1 MERGIKA
8 GIICWLLAVG
18 STTTGYAQTIRTIAG
33 NGATG
38 FLSGAYGGDGGPA
51 TAALLYY
58 PGGLAYDAIGN
69 LYVADSR
76 NHRIRKIDG
85 TGAISTFAG
94 TGVSGYSG
102 DSGPASAAEMGY
114 PESMCIDGSGNLYV
128 ADKWEAVVRKIDA
141 AGMITTVAGTGTY
154 GFGGDGGPATAAMLD
169 NPSYVAVDGAGNLY
183 ICDWINS
190 RVRKVNT
197 AGIITTIAGN
207 GSAVHSGDGGPATAA
222 GMRPISILV
231 EPSGTLLIGDGA
243 NHRVRWVDAA
253 GMITTIAGNGSD
265 GTSGDGGPA
274 TAAGL
279 KLPSS
284 FLYDGAGNLLV
295 CDEIGAMIR
304 KIDGAGV
311 ISTIAG
317 TGTAGYSGDGGSAT
331 AAEFQFPLMMAMS
344 PAGRVVISDVQ
355 NNRVR
360 ELNMMGTTDVN
371 QAESRNVR
379 IYPNPVQDELSIS
392 DVAPNTFCSIT
403 DIAGRT
409 EWRGFCGEGRITVP
423 VRALPAGSY
432 ILYFTGADNVTRSTH
447 IVKK

>member
-8 GIICWLLAVG
+8 GVICWLLAVG
-18 STTTGYAQTIRTIAG
+18 ITTAGYAQTIRTIAG

-38 FLSGAYGGDGGPA
+38 FLSGAYGGDGGQA

-58 PGGLAYDAIGN
+58 PGGLAYDAVGN

-102 DSGPASAAEMGY
+102 DGGPASAAELGY
-114 PESMCIDGSGNLYV
+114 PESICIDGSGNLYM
-128 ADKWEAVVRKIDA
+128 ADKWEAVVRRIDA
-141 AGMITTVAGTGTY
+141 PGIITTVAGTGTY
-154 GFGGDGGPATAAMLD
+154 GFGGDGGAATAALLD
-169 NPSYVAVDGAGNLY
+169 NPTYVAADGGGNIY

-190 RVRKVNT
+190 RVRKVNA

-207 GSAVHSGDGGPATAA
+207 GSAVYSGDGGPATAA

-243 NHRVRWVDAA
+243 NHRVRRVDAG
-253 GMITTIAGNGSD
+253 GMIATIAGNGTD
-265 GTSGDGGPA
+265 GTGGDGGPA
-274 TAAGL
+274 TAAEL

-284 FLYDGAGNLLV
+284 FLYDGSGNLLV

-304 KIDGAGV
+304 KIDVAGV
-311 ISTIAG
+311 ITTIAG
-317 TGTAGYSGDGGSAT
+317 TGTAGYSGDGGPAI
-331 AAEFQFPLMMAMS
+331 AAQFQFPLMMAMS
-344 PAGRVVISDVQ
+344 PAGKVVISDVQ

-360 ELNMMGTTDVN
+360 ELTMASTTGVGMT
-371 QAESRNVR
+371 ETGSRIPV
-379 IYPNPVQDELSIS
+379 YPNPAGDEVFVSGLE
-392 DVAPNTFCSIT
+392 DVRRMI
-403 DIAGRT
+403 
-409 EWRGFCGEGRITVP
+409 
-423 VRALPAGSY
+423 
-432 ILYFTGADNVTRSTH
+432 
-447 IVKK
+447 